1 MSSLKTL
8 VATLLCLAMLTAC
21 PKPLASDEAGA
32 ARTTTLRLFLA
43 SVHVAT
49 IEERAHGSVVERTSR
64 LVGSSSDV
72 ARLRVTL
79 DERGFVID
87 ASYDRQGPRGD
98 RKASLRRRGDRTT
111 LVTDH
116 GEHVLAEGRPPVLLE
131 VLHHVRPAAPTDVT
145 FLDVASGETLPGRV
159 ETDGQLTLAID
170 EHGAVLARASHD
182 PAGREG
188 PGLFLETQGAPPAR
202 QATLHPAAP
211 TFPGPSGRVLLVG
224 LEGLPRAAFALDAAG
239 QRTAAP
245 DDGTGTEPEGMSVTL
260 DATYQDPSPPTPT
273 HTSATPFLEVD
284 DDAVQRFAAAHGKQ
298 KHPAAAALSLAVA
311 IHDLLDTSGGGGPP
325 SAVRTLETQAGDCDD
340 ATALLVAAL
349 RANGH
354 PSRPVVGYRHHD
366 GRLIP
371 HAWAEVYDGET
382 WLPVD
387 ALVPG
392 LGPFSSH
399 LKLFEGL
406 GSPLTMGRV
415 LGALRIEARPASQ
428 EADSETADEKA
439 R

>member
-1 MSSLKTL
+1 MSSVKPL
-8 VATLLCLAMLTAC
+8 VFSFLCLGMLTAC
-21 PKPLASDEAGA
+21 PRPLLSDEAKA

-49 IEERAHGSVVERTSR
+49 IEERAHGPVVERTSR

-79 DERGFVID
+79 DERGFVRD

-98 RKASLRRRGDRTT
+98 RQASLRRRGDRTT
-111 LVTDH
+111 LVTEH

-159 ETDGQLTLAID
+159 ERDGQTTVAID

-211 TFPGPSGRVLLVG
+211 TFPGPSGRVILAG
-224 LEGLPRAAFALDAAG
+224 LEGLPRAALAVDAAG
-239 QRTAAP
+239 QRP
-245 DDGTGTEPEGMSVTL
+245 IDDDETETDGISLLLERSYKDT
-260 DATYQDPSPPTPT
+260 SHPTSA
-273 HTSATPFLEVD
+273 HTNATPFLEVD
-284 DDAVQRFAAAHGKQ
+284 DDAVQRFAGAHGKQ
-298 KHPAAAALSLAVA
+298 EHPAAAALSLAVA
-311 IHDLLDTSGGGGPP
+311 VHDLLDTSGGGGPP

-366 GRLIP
+366 KRLIP

-415 LGALRIEARPASQ
+415 LGALRIEALPAPHT
-428 EADSETADEKA
+428 ADSETADEKA